1 MQRSLVQYESPRIA
15 NPQAADHQR
24 KKWLSECINDK
35 EFSDDNDDDD
45 EIISIISEAGM

>member
-1 MQRSLVQYESPRIA
+1 MQRSLVQYESPRIS
-15 NPQAADHQR
+15 NPQTADQQ

-45 EIISIISEAGM
+45 EIISITSEAGM